1 MWYHI
6 KTAPNKLLAE
16 TWCELLQSE
25 GIPTHVEP
33 DPTKVH
39 LGNLS
44 PQRIFVPRDK
54 KELAEHIL
62 RNV

>member
-1 MWYHI
+1 MWSHI

-33 DPTKVH
+33 DPAEAR
-39 LGNLS
+39 LGDLA

-54 KELAEHIL
+54 VELAESVL